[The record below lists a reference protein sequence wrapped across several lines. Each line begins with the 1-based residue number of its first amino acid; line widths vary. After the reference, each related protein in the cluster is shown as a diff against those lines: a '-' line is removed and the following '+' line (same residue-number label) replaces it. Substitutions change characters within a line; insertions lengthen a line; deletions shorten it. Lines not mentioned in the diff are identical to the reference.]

1 MDDVQ
6 LLADLTVRHAQE
18 IGQQDHIPLAL
29 RQLRQGVSQ
38 KIAGHDYRKSQHF
51 KDMLAHIS
59 GKQPMSLQ
67 LTSGSGEQTKNEAAL
82 WLNQEVENL
91 TLLSYS
97 YCITGT
103 SKPADKAAAPCPA

>member
-1 MDDVQ
+1 MITGASATSRIRIIPEQ
-6 LLADLTVRHAQE
+6 ANAIALTAKRA
-18 IGQQDHIPLAL
+18 AL
-29 RQLRQGVSQ
+29 SP
-38 KIAGHDYRKSQHF
+38 A
-51 KDMLAHIS
+51 
-59 GKQPMSLQ
+59 KQPMSLQ

-103 SKPADKAAAPCPA
+103 SKPADT